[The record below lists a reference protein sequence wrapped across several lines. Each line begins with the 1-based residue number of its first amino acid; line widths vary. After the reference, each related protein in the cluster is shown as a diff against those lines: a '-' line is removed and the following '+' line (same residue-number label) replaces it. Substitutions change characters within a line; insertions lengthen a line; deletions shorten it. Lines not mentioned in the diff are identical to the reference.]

1 MSLLSDTNHS
11 PQRVFALLRL
21 LEAEGGTLD
30 FDTIKNWFKPN
41 FRGVEQRNAEG
52 EHINIRQMLGA
63 ATSLELIISDA
74 QNQYRLQGPVPT
86 TLDDFADLVHDRL
99 VAVDWNDA
107 DSIVLEAFAAM
118 ITLSEAGQG
127 TAWLDANAKERASR
141 INNAVRRDAT
151 EEEDEAK
158 KRFNSTKA
166 SPWKRWIVFLG
177 LGISMPPKGDLYPY
191 PVARLEREIARLRA
205 SGLLGDEAD
214 IETFIGAITRRM
226 PYLDGGRLFTASADQ
241 IRLPPMGRRLSRIL
255 TGALRDLHDDE
266 RIALVTIGD
275 AKESYTM
282 TGEPHVVKS
291 VKGVSMVVEKA
302 HG

>member
-21 LEAEGGTLD
+21 LDAEGGALD
-30 FDTIKNWFKPN
+30 FDAIKNWFKPA
-41 FRGVEQRNAEG
+41 FRGGEQRSSEG

-63 ATSLELIISDA
+63 ATSLDLITSDA
-74 QNQYRLQGPVPT
+74 QNHYRLQRPVPA

-99 VAVDWNDA
+99 VRLDWSDA

-118 ITLSEAGQG
+118 IALSEVEQG
-127 TAWLDANAKERASR
+127 TAWLDDNVKERAER
-141 INNAVRRDAT
+141 INKAVRRDGT
-151 EEEDEAK
+151 EEEDESK
-158 KRFNSTKA
+158 NRFNNTKA

-177 LGISMPPKGDLYPY
+177 LGISMPKGDLYPY
-191 PVARLEREIARLRA
+191 PVVRLEREIARMRA
-205 SGLLGDEAD
+205 AGLLKDETD
-214 IETFIGAITRRM
+214 IESFLEAIAARM
-226 PYLDGGRLFTASADQ
+226 PYVDGGRLFVASANQ

-255 TGALRDLHDDE
+255 TGALRDLHDDD
-266 RIALVTIGD
+266 RIALETIGD
-275 AKESYTM
+275 AKESYEM

-291 VKGVSMVVEKA
+291 VKGVRIASEQA